1 MNLYVVV
8 LGIIVVTLLGVSLA
22 RLGKVKTKADYLV
35 AGRSLPA
42 FVLVFTL
49 LSSWI
54 GSGSLLG
61 GAENAY
67 KHGFAALWQSAGG
80 WAGLA
85 LIYFIAPRARKFAQ
99 FTIPDLLES
108 RYNQT
113 ARVLGVIAVLFAY
126 TAITSYQFIGGGD
139 ILHLIFPQ
147 VTAVQG
153 QYILAGFVIVFTAIA
168 GMGSVAYM
176 DVVIGLLA
184 TFTMLAALPV
194 LIHLAGGWS
203 NVHAVLPASHFK
215 VFGDIHPFQ
224 SYFIGPVRADGSRE
238 KVQSALAIFLP
249 TCLLMLGNQSMY
261 QKFFSAKSEKDATRA
276 TIGWVIGTVILETV
290 IVAIAVVGSALYPT
304 GEVHDRPR
312 EILAYTAV
320 HGFGGS
326 KVLSILG
333 ALLVGAIFAKVVS
346 TANNYLFSP
355 ATNLVNDVFVR
366 YIKAGC
372 RQQVGP
378 SGFALDGRSSRTL
391 GVVAIAG
398 DQLCA
403 GKIGLRLH
411 HLCSSDYPG
420 SARRILLAPGHSFS
434 SGRQHRGGRGG
445 HDRMG
450 YDLTA
455 SAPDHR
461 RAGRHSSR
469 AAGLVAVPVCGQS
482 ADPSAKRGEA
492 GAVRCITS
500 ASGSDV
506 SRRRRHRP
514 HRDADQSSAALQRE
528 IALQAAG
535 FRIAGR
541 FHRKLV
547 QVSAGRMDAVC
558 HPLAPT
564 GDHLEQRARPAADLG
579 KRRTTVIVGGREG
592 VRHRAGGNMVL
603 PQLLDPRRRQALA
616 RRVFDQ
622 HLVSWHQN
630 DVAGHANP
638 ESKHKTAQPGK
649 IVLPAHT

>member
-1 MNLYVVV
+1 MLLYAVV

-22 RLGKVKTKADYLV
+22 RLGSVKTKADYLV

-67 KHGFAALWQSAGG
+67 KHGFAALWQGGGG

-99 FTIPDLLES
+99 FTIPDLLEA

-113 ARVLGVIAVLFAY
+113 ARVLGVIAVLFTY

-147 VTAVQG
+147 VTAVEG
-153 QYILAGFVIVFTAIA
+153 QYILAGFVILFTAIA

-184 TFTMLAALPV
+184 TCTMIAALPV
-194 LIHLAGGWS
+194 LMHEAGGWS
-203 NVHAVLPASHFK
+203 GVHVALPATHFQW
-215 VFGDIHPFQ
+215 FGDL
-224 SYFIGPVRADGSRE
+224 S
-238 KVQSALAIFLP
+238 KVQAMELFLP

-276 TIGWVIGTVILETV
+276 TVGWIIGTVILETV

-312 EILAYTAV
+312 EILAYIAV

-326 KVLSILG
+326 RVLAVLG

-366 YIKAGC
+366 YLKPEA
-372 RQQVGP
+372 
-378 SGFALDGRSSRTL
+378 SNFA
-391 GVVAIAG
+391 VVWV
-398 DQLCA
+398 
-403 GKIGLRLH
+403 
-411 HLCSSDYPG
+411 
-420 SARRILLAPGHSFS
+420 
-434 SGRQHRGGRGG
+434 
-445 HDRMG
+445 
-450 YDLTA
+450 
-455 SAPDHR
+455 
-461 RAGRHSSR
+461 SR
-469 AAGLVAVPVCGQS
+469 AMVVGLGIWALWQS
-482 ADPSAKRGEA
+482 LGT
-492 GAVRCITS
+492 TS
-500 ASGSDV
+500 VLKKSLYAYTIY
-506 SRRRRHRP
+506 
-514 HRDADQSSAALQRE
+514 SAALTPVILAAFFWKRATAKGAVTS
-528 IALQAAG
+528 IAAG
-535 FRIAGR
+535 TVVTVGWDS
-541 FHRKLV
+541 LT
-547 QVSAGRMDAVC
+547 
-558 HPLAPT
+558 P
-564 GDHLEQRARPAADLG
+564 HLP
-579 KRRTTVIVGGREG
+579 
-592 VRHRAGGNMVL
+592 
-603 PQLLDPRRRQALA
+603 
-616 RRVFDQ
+616 
-622 HLVSWHQN
+622 
-630 DVAGHANP
+630 
-638 ESKHKTAQPGK
+638 K
-649 IVLPAHT
+649 IVAERDAILPALLASLLCLFAVSLLTKAPSAEQLKPFEG